1 MAVEILKDKKP
12 EPFIADRYLYL
23 NADKTKV
30 IEEGDPA
37 ARFVL
42 AGPGSTIPD
51 EDVKRYGLDKEKKKQ
66 AKEVEGG
73 KTVGTKTPAP
83 ETGKPEPEPERISDN
98 TEEAPPAPLPS
109 KPKK

>member
-1 MAVEILKDKKP
+1 MAIEITKDAKP

-30 IEEGDPA
+30 VEEGDPA

-51 EDVKRYGLDKEKKKQ
+51 DEVKKYGLDKVKKKA

-73 KTVGTKTPAP
+73 KTVGSKPPVP
-83 ETGKPEPEPERISDN
+83 ETGKPEPEPEQVSD
-98 TEEAPPAPLPS
+98 EPEPPAPVPG
-109 KPKK
+109 KPKTK